1 MKLRLL
7 QELWE
12 FRGFIASCVRREFQ
26 GKYTNSLFGFA
37 WTIANPLA
45 MILVYTVIFAQVM
58 RARLPGVDNTF
69 AYSIFLCAGIFT
81 WGVFEEITR
90 RSQAMF
96 IDNANLL
103 KKLRFPRICLPAVVI
118 ANALVNFAIIFLLFT
133 IFLIVSGN
141 FPGLAFF
148 SYFPLLFL
156 LIAFSTGMGM
166 VLGVI
171 NVFFRDVGQAFGIAL
186 LFWFW
191 LTPIVYAPTIL
202 PNWFKSFAA
211 LNPLA
216 VLFGQ
221 VQAVFVM
228 GAWPAWGDLTY
239 MAACTILLCW
249 LGFSLFRRHV
259 AEMVDEL

>member
-12 FRGFIASCVRREFQ
+12 FRGFIASCVPREFQ

-96 IDNANLL
+96 I
-103 KKLRFPRICLPAVVI
+103 
-118 ANALVNFAIIFLLFT
+118 
-133 IFLIVSGN
+133 LI
-141 FPGLAFF
+141 
-148 SYFPLLFL
+148 
-156 LIAFSTGMGM
+156 
-166 VLGVI
+166 
-171 NVFFRDVGQAFGIAL
+171 R
-186 LFWFW
+186 
-191 LTPIVYAPTIL
+191 
-202 PNWFKSFAA
+202 
-211 LNPLA
+211 
-216 VLFGQ
+216 
-221 VQAVFVM
+221 
-228 GAWPAWGDLTY
+228 
-239 MAACTILLCW
+239 
-249 LGFSLFRRHV
+249 
-259 AEMVDEL
+259 